1 LPQGALLMDL
11 PKTKNEITERLNR
24 FREELATHQ
33 LDGALLVQTVDVYY
47 LSGTDQDAHL
57 WVPSFEKN
65 PLLMVRKS
73 ILRAREVS
81 AVKTIVPLP
90 SLSHIPN
97 LIKKHTRRL
106 PKRLGLE
113 MDILPAGLYLTY
125 QKFFPETEMVDV
137 SPLIRRVRMTKSS
150 YEISRVKMAAQMAD
164 EMYEQ
169 VPSFLEKAETET
181 DLALRVEAFYRG
193 KGHPGLVRARGFNS
207 AIYYGH
213 ILSGENSSVPS
224 SSMGPTGGKGL
235 GPFYSQGAGKGKIA
249 RHVPIIVD
257 YASNVDGYIA
267 DQTRIFSLGA
277 LKEKFHRAHDAMLQV
292 QETVSQKGKPG
303 MRAGELY
310 NMALQIAEKAGLID
324 GFMGYPDPVPFIAHG
339 VGLEIDEW
347 PIIGRNSTT
356 ILEKGMAIALEP
368 KVVFPGEGVVGIE
381 NVFVVTENG
390 MKKLNRFPDEI
401 CTC

>member
-1 LPQGALLMDL
+1 MPPQR
-11 PKTKNEITERLNR
+11 TKNETADRLKR
-24 FREELATHQ
+24 FREELTAHRV
-33 LDGALLVQTVDVYY
+33 DGALLVQTVDVYY

-57 WVPSFEKN
+57 WVPCFEKS

-73 ILRAREVS
+73 IIRAKEAS
-81 AVKTIVPLP
+81 AVETIVPLP

-97 LIKKHTRRL
+97 LIKKHTHRF

-113 MDILPAGLYLTY
+113 MDILPTRLYLTY
-125 QKFFPETEMVDV
+125 KKLFPDTEMVDI
-137 SPLIRRVRMTKSS
+137 SSLIRRVRMTKSS

-181 DLALRVEAFYRG
+181 DLAIRVEAFYRG
-193 KGHPGLVRARGFNS
+193 MGHPGPVRARGFNS

-213 ILSGENSSVPS
+213 IMSGENSSVPS
-224 SSMGPTGGKGL
+224 SSIGPTGGKGL
-235 GPFYSQGAGKGKIA
+235 GPFYSQGAGKGKIK

-257 YASNVDGYIA
+257 YASNVEGYIA
-267 DQTRIFSLGA
+267 DQARIFSLGT
-277 LKEKFHRAHDAMLQV
+277 LKEKFHRAHDAMLEV
-292 QETVSQKGKPG
+292 QETISQKGKSG

-310 NMALQIAEKAGLID
+310 DLALQVTEKAGFID
-324 GFMGYPDPVPFIAHG
+324 GFMGYPDPVPFVAHG

-356 ILEKGMAIALEP
+356 VLEEGMVIALEP
-368 KVVFPGEGVVGIE
+368 KVIFPGEGVVGIE
-381 NVFVVTENG
+381 NVFVVTETG

-401 CTC
+401 RIC